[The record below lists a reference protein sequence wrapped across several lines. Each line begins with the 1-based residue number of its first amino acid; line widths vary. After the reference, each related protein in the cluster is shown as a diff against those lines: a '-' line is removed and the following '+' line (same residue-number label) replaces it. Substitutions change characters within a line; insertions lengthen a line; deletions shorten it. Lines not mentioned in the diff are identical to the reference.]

1 MMAHRSR
8 TKLFF
13 DGGCRPNPGAIEC
26 AVVLRGVTYVRHD
39 HGHGTNSDAEWLAA
53 IHALEVALES
63 GERDVLLLGDSMLV
77 VTQANGKA
85 RCRTA
90 MLEAHRARF
99 AELAASLGS
108 VRIRHI
114 GRAQNLA
121 GIALARLHP
130 R

>member
-1 MMAHRSR
+1 MTYGQS

-13 DGGCRPNPGAIEC
+13 DGGCRPNPGPIEC
-26 AVVLRGVTYVRHD
+26 AVVRKGVTHYRHD
-39 HGHGTNSDAEWLAA
+39 LGEGTNNDAEWLAA
-53 IHALEVALES
+53 IHALEIAELE
-63 GERDVLLLGDSMLV
+63 GDRDITLLGDSTLV
-77 VTQANGKA
+77 VTQASGKA
-85 RCRTA
+85 RCRSA
-90 MLEAHRARF
+90 GLEVHRNRF
-99 AELAASLGS
+99 AELAERFDR

>member
-1 MMAHRSR
+1 MTYGQS

-13 DGGCRPNPGAIEC
+13 DGGCRPNPGPIEC
-26 AVVLRGVTYVRHD
+26 AVVRKGVTHYRHD
-39 HGHGTNSDAEWLAA
+39 LGEGTNSDAEWLAA
-53 IHALEVALES
+53 IHALEIAHLE
-63 GERDVLLLGDSMLV
+63 GDRDITLLGDSTLV
-77 VTQANGKA
+77 VTQASGKA
-85 RCRTA
+85 RCRSA
-90 MLEAHRARF
+90 DLEVHRNRF
-99 AELAASLGS
+99 AELAERFDR

>member
-1 MMAHRSR
+1 MPHRPR

-13 DGGCRPNPGAIEC
+13 DGGCRPNPGPIEC
-26 AVVLRGVTYVRHD
+26 AVVHKGVRYYRHD
-39 HGHGTNSDAEWLAA
+39 NGHGTNSDAEWLAA
-53 IHALEVALES
+53 IHALEVAKQNGES
-63 GERDVLLLGDSMLV
+63 DIVLLGDSTLV
-77 VTQANGKA
+77 VTQASGTA

-90 MLEAHRARF
+90 ALEAHRARF
-99 AELAASLGS
+99 AALARGFDS

>member
-1 MMAHRSR
+1 MANRLR
-8 TKLFF
+8 IKLFF
-13 DGGCRPNPGAIEC
+13 DGGCRPNPGPIEC
-26 AVVLRGVTYVRHD
+26 AVVLKGVTYYRDD

-53 IHALEVALES
+53 IQALEVALQN
-63 GERDVLLLGDSMLV
+63 GERDIVLLGDSTLV
-77 VTQANGKA
+77 VTQANGTA

-90 MLEAHRARF
+90 ALEAHRTRF
-99 AELAASLGS
+99 AALVRGFES

>member
-1 MMAHRSR
+1 MTYGQS

-13 DGGCRPNPGAIEC
+13 DGGCRPNPGPIEC
-26 AVVLRGVTYVRHD
+26 AVVRKGVTHYRHD
-39 HGHGTNSDAEWLAA
+39 LGEGTNSDAEWLAA
-53 IHALEVALES
+53 IHALEIAQLE
-63 GERDVLLLGDSMLV
+63 GDRDITLLGDSTLV
-77 VTQANGKA
+77 VTQASGKA
-85 RCRTA
+85 RCRSA
-90 MLEAHRARF
+90 DLEVHRNRF
-99 AELAASLGS
+99 AELAERFDR

>member
-1 MMAHRSR
+1 MTYGQS

-13 DGGCRPNPGAIEC
+13 DGGCRPNPGPIEC
-26 AVVLRGVTYVRHD
+26 AVVRKGVTHYRHD
-39 HGHGTNSDAEWLAA
+39 LGEGTNNDAEWLAA
-53 IHALEVALES
+53 IHALEIAQLE
-63 GERDVLLLGDSMLV
+63 GDRDITLLGDSTLV
-77 VTQANGKA
+77 VTQASGKA
-85 RCRTA
+85 RCRSA
-90 MLEAHRARF
+90 DLEVHRNRF
-99 AELAASLGS
+99 AELAERFDR